1 MDTTAALDP
10 HVLALMLLL
19 VLPVLPLMSTLKALP
34 RLSIAVVAVVV
45 AVAVVAVAVVVAVV
59 AQPFVQAAIP
69 PLVLALPWIAL
80 LSARKK
86 LRNLRVSPITPVC
99 FGPLLLLFTPLTLA
113 HSPLPD

>member
-45 AVAVVAVAVVVAVV
+45 AAVVAVAVVVAVV
-59 AQPFVQAAIP
+59 AQLFVQAAIP

-80 LSARKK
+80 FSARKK
-86 LRNLRVSPITPVC
+86 LRKLRVSPIPPVC
-99 FGPLLLLFTPLTLA
+99 LGPLLLIFTPLTLA